1 MRCAALRCAVG
12 ARRSALGARR
22 SAVGGRQPRAA
33 AAARDVD
40 GGAAA
45 PGGGG
50 GVGFWCACS
59 EINQLK
65 KLFKNIYLFKKKP
78 HTAAVGHAART

>member
-1 MRCAALRCAVG
+1 
-12 ARRSALGARR
+12 
-22 SAVGGRQPRAA
+22 
-33 AAARDVD
+33 VD

-65 KLFKNIYLFKKKP
+65 KLFKNIYLLKKTHTPQPWAMP
-78 HTAAVGHAART
+78 HALKIA